1 MSNLDTVFKVPLSGG
16 GLILPLS
23 FPQALSREFRIHWTG
38 GRASV
43 RPKDVV
49 QGPAGDSGLT
59 QLGVETPV
67 STWVGVARAWESPRR
82 ALCSQGDSRVFE
94 AEERSRCSADWWGPA
109 LHPVAP
115 RCRAGWVLALSL
127 AERSA
132 GCHNQGAGLTLW
144 DLLPG
149 AGLRSVS
156 SAPTLHTDGPSAS
169 ARCWAGFPLLLPGSA
184 GRWGLGQ
191 GLSSPLPFP
200 RSPRHHPGPAG
211 GSAQGALDGAGAP
224 HPGDS

>member
-1 MSNLDTVFKVPLSGG
+1 M
-16 GLILPLS
+16 
-23 FPQALSREFRIHWTG
+23 
-38 GRASV
+38 
-43 RPKDVV
+43 
-49 QGPAGDSGLT
+49 
-59 QLGVETPV
+59 

-211 GSAQGALDGAGAP
+211 GSAQGALDGAGARLSP
-224 HPGDS
+224 KRRAQVSHTHPRAPCLRSPQPALTGLLSQRWTRRTTSGAAASASVR